1 MSPGHCMQ
9 EKALITRVKLAG
21 CLQSAL
27 ARHSQNLNIFHEMCW
42 CLSTHFYVLAFGT
55 LLLGFQHM
63 SAGLLQPPDSAMDNV
78 HLCTHT
84 YICPEDRLSTFCFS
98 HAHAAVQVHP
108 LRNLSMGAL
117 QYECT
122 GEISEKKGH
131 LVWGREGGP
140 ATEDSQLK
148 EAARNQG
155 RSLIPC
161 KEAVSPV
168 LPQHPAHS
176 LPSLVCSQ

>member
-1 MSPGHCMQ
+1 
-9 EKALITRVKLAG
+9 
-21 CLQSAL
+21 
-27 ARHSQNLNIFHEMCW
+27 MCW

-55 LLLGFQHM
+55 LLLGFQHA
-63 SAGLLQPPDSAMDNV
+63 SAGLLQPPDSDMDNL
-78 HLCTHT
+78 HLCTH
-84 YICPEDRLSTFCFS
+84 ICPEDRLSTTFCFS
-98 HAHAAVQVHP
+98 CAHAVFQVHP
-108 LRNLSMGAL
+108 LRNFGAL

-122 GEISEKKGH
+122 GEIFREERSFG
-131 LVWGREGGP
+131 WGREGGP
-140 ATEDSQLK
+140 ATGDSQLK

-161 KEAVSPV
+161 KESVSPV